1 MTWTYQ
7 QPTMHRPLVAIAV
20 ANPQSAW
27 RSLLYMAGSF
37 AVAALVA
44 ATPIVGVLVP

>member
-1 MTWTYQ
+1 MTWTYH
-7 QPTMHRPLVAIAV
+7 QPTRGRSLVAIAV

-27 RSLLYMAGSF
+27 RSFLYMAGSF

>member
-1 MTWTYQ
+1 MMWTYH
-7 QPTMHRPLVAIAV
+7 QPTEGRASVAIAV